1 MRVALDFETFKTL
14 SFEELRT
21 IYGGKRVRL
30 IYHKRLKGRRHS
42 HNLKG

>member
-14 SFEELRT
+14 SFEELRA

-30 IYHKRLKGRRHS
+30 IYSQKHRKARK
-42 HNLKG
+42 